1 MSFIICE
8 ELVKIYAVAELEV
21 FALQGLNLSVAQGE
35 MVAVIGA
42 SGSGKTTLLNVVG
55 GLDRPSAG
63 KLLVDGQSLLHFSE
77 RALDRYRRRTVG
89 FVWQQTGRNLLP
101 YLTARQNVMLP
112 ALLAGQDRRPAQ
124 DWAAELLRAVGLWQW
139 RDQRPVQLSGGQQQ
153 RVSIAVALAN
163 RPPLL
168 LADEPTG
175 ELDSEATQEVLALLR
190 DVNAR
195 YGTTMVLVTHDA
207 QVADVVD
214 RTVTLRDG
222 RTSSEMVARVPGEA
236 TPEAFMEEYTV
247 VDDAG
252 RLQLPPHL
260 LQTAGIGRRVSLE
273 VVQDGVLIRP
283 TNADAAGARRAEAT
297 PEDATEVHEE
307 PQQDRRSFW
316 RRLRSS

>member
-21 FALQGLNLSVAQGE
+21 FALQGLDLSVARGE

-63 KLLVDGQSLLHFSE
+63 KLLVDGESLLHFSE

-101 YLTARQNVMLP
+101 YLTAQQNVMLP
-112 ALLAGQDRRPAQ
+112 ALLAGRGWRAAQ
-124 DWAAELLRAVGLWQW
+124 EWAVELLHAVGLWQW
-139 RDQRPVQLSGGQQQ
+139 RGQRPVQLSGGQQQ

-175 ELDSEATQEVLALLR
+175 ELDSEATQEVLTLLR
-190 DVNAR
+190 DINAR

-207 QVADVVD
+207 QVADIVD

-222 RTSSEMVARVPGEA
+222 RTSSEMVARVPEGA
-236 TPEAFMEEYTV
+236 APEAFMEEYTV

-252 RLQLPPHL
+252 RLQLPTHL

-273 VVQDGVLIRP
+273 LVQDGVLIRP
-283 TNADAAGARRAEAT
+283 ANAGSGDDGRVDAT
-297 PEDATEVHEE
+297 PESADGVHDEAQPE
-307 PQQDRRSFW
+307 RRPFW
-316 RRLRSS
+316 RRLRSG